1 MLQSQ
6 RSRRAK
12 KLRNRPED
20 ETVISICTD
29 LFYSLFAKKS
39 SGCFSLPVHYLPP
52 AAAMTAPMLPMSVHI
67 ITAGIEEEEEGGKA
81 SPIHRRRR
89 PLFDQPANRT
99 KIPIRNATIAI
110 RLA

>member
-12 KLRNRPED
+12 KLRNRPEGK
-20 ETVISICTD
+20 TVISICTD
-29 LFYSLFAKKS
+29 LFCSLFAKKNF
-39 SGCFSLPVHYLPP
+39 GCFSLPAHYLPP
-52 AAAMTAPMLPMSVHI
+52 AAHMTAPMLPMSIHV
-67 ITAGIEEEEEGGKA
+67 ITADIEEEEEGNKT

-89 PLFDQPANRT
+89 PAFDQPANRT
-99 KIPIRNATIAI
+99 SIPIKNAVIAI

>member
-12 KLRNRPED
+12 RLRNRFAAQ
-20 ETVISICTD
+20 TVISICAD
-29 LFYSLFAKKS
+29 LFCSLFAKKD

-52 AAAMTAPMLPMSVHI
+52 AAHMTAPMLPMSIHI
-67 ITAGIEEEEEGGKA
+67 ITADIEEEEEGNKA

-89 PLFDQPANRT
+89 PAFDQPANRT
-99 KIPIRNATIAI
+99 RIPIKNAVIAI